1 MAELNGDSLSRAYL
15 VRFIAEESTKELPEL
30 TDTPT
35 WIIDPIDGTLN
46 FVHGFPHTC
55 VVIGLAVKKQMVL
68 GIVYNPVLEQL
79 FTARK
84 GRGAFLNGEPIHVS
98 KIQGISDFVFRAI
111 RFDKM
116 ITRMTSKFGR

>member
-1 MAELNGDSLSRAYL
+1 MAILSRI
-15 VRFIAEESTKELPEL
+15 RFIAEESTKELPEL

-35 WIIDPIDGTLN
+35 WIIDPIDGTMN
-46 FVHGFPHTC
+46 FIHGFPHTC

-98 KIQGISDFVFRAI
+98 KIEGNIPIDFFQRSDLT
-111 RFDKM
+111 KT
-116 ITRMTSKFGR
+116 TRERSKFGSASRIEICF